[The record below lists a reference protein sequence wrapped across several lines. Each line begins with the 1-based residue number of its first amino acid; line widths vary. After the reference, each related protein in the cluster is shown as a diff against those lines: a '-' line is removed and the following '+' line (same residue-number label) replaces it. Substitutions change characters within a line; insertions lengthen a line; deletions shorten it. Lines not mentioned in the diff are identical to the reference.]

1 MIYGKIWC
9 VVKPTVGIPLFL
21 GSVALTSLFVHY
33 HLLARGAL
41 DVVIE
46 SDVNILDVA
55 ALAVIVREAGG
66 TFLELSRGERR
77 YNQADVLLRPLL
89 AAGPTRLV
97 EEFRRRTC
105 KV

>member
-1 MIYGKIWC
+1 M
-9 VVKPTVGIPLFL
+9 
-21 GSVALTSLFVHY
+21 
-33 HLLARGAL
+33 
-41 DVVIE
+41 
-46 SDVNILDVA
+46 
-55 ALAVIVREAGG
+55 REAGG